1 MVVTFAQVMLF
12 YVLLTVSLSF
22 LGNYLSGYSY
32 QTGFIIGL
40 IISAILWFTVGKK
53 MVDSN

>member
-12 YVLLTVSLSF
+12 YVLLTVALSVASYLTGYDIF
-22 LGNYLSGYSY
+22 LG
-32 QTGFIIGL
+32 FIAGV

-53 MVDSN
+53 MVNSN